1 MRFLYSTIIL
11 SFVLITLL
19 SSSYTE
25 KKSKLP
31 YPSPTNARQVIE
43 NYIAAV
49 GGASNLPIGRTAKCI
64 MTAYA
69 NGDSTKKEVLKIN
82 GKFNCELLD
91 NGQTIIQIDNVGISK
106 TPEYI
111 IALPQKQLQGSKD
124 ALYIIGEQ
132 ALLKENKKMEF
143 LGEKKQGDSIE
154 VYRIKVIGDDGRSD
168 IREFDKKTGLLTKII
183 DTYFTSNF
191 SDYRNISGILIP
203 FRIEITGQIS
213 MTVIRNSYELDIPI
227 KEEEFYWNNEEDK
240 KLIGSWTAII
250 PRKNTSQ
257 SDFFELVL
265 NTDRSANQGTGVILP
280 NGKKETASFASVPI
294 AGWDFNQDTL
304 KLFSINP
311 RHRNIQTYY
320 WKFENQTDTSFTA
333 YYVDPE
339 MDRILGKD
347 KENFTPIKM
356 FFTKK

>member
-1 MRFLYSTIIL
+1 MRSLYPTIIL
-11 SFVLITLL
+11 SFVFITLL
-19 SSSYTE
+19 FSSYTE

-31 YPSPTNARQVIE
+31 YPSPTNARQVVE

-49 GGASNLPIGRTAKCI
+49 GGEDNLPIGRTAKCI

-69 NGDSTKKEVLKIN
+69 NGDSTRKEVLKIN

-91 NGQTIIQIDNVGISK
+91 NGQTIIQIDSVGISK
-106 TPEYI
+106 TPEYV
-111 IALPQKQLQGSKD
+111 IALPQKHLQSSKD
-124 ALYIIGEQ
+124 ALYIVGEQ
-132 ALLKENKKMEF
+132 ALLKDNKKMEF
-143 LGEKKQGDSIE
+143 LGEKKKEDSVE
-154 VYRIKVIGDDGRSD
+154 VYRIRVIENDGRSS
-168 IREFDKKTGLLTKII
+168 IEEFDKKTGLLTRII
-183 DTYFTSNF
+183 DTYFISSF

-203 FRIEITGQIS
+203 FRIEITGEIS
-213 MTVIRNSYELDIPI
+213 MTVVRNSYELDIPI

-240 KLIGSWTAII
+240 KLIGNWTAII
-250 PRKNTSQ
+250 PRKNTPQ

-265 NTDRSANQGTGVILP
+265 NSDRSGNQETGVILP
-280 NGKKETASFASVPI
+280 NGKKETTSFASVPI

-311 RHRNIQTYY
+311 RYRNVQTYY
-320 WKFENQTDTSFTA
+320 WKLESKTDTSFTA

-339 MDRILGKD
+339 MDKILGKD

-356 FFTKK
+356 LFTKK